1 MDCES
6 SKLIDSL
13 LAGGG
18 SLPASTDEILL
29 LLLKQQAFILSR
41 MDQLQQSMHATALD
55 IEDIR
60 TGCLDFFDEYRLGN
74 TTEGG
79 QGASDETRRDL
90 ASLPPPVS
98 ACPHKDSESTK
109 EPRSSYTSP
118 RSMIPASPTLKPSL
132 SPVNWSKV
140 DLRSTPA
147 HVPVPPGSPGVSS
160 SYFDYRDSTLGVDGS
175 VMSPSN
181 DTTSRD
187 PPDLPS
193 DTHLS
198 IPHPM
203 PDFHDRRKEPWESP
217 SFPSGS
223 LEDPFKVDPI
233 LYGPHEPPV
242 ELQGDHIESCPS
254 SPITPPSEPLHT
266 HAPTAHSLNDSV
278 PGEGSDDMTI
288 PQYLNTLYDEF
299 EPEHVATSPLRPTPS
314 PGLARSMA
322 SSEADA
328 LLAETHL
335 LQDTLSTPD
344 ETSQLDRTLTPM
356 QRPLTV
362 DPSDLGPLSPLTSLS
377 PTPSST
383 PEPTF
388 RVSTSM
394 EKGTLQ
400 ALSAPLVGRFGS
412 KFVGE
417 AHTKKHPAATRIR
430 KRKNKVILDSEES
443 ESEIPAKRARLSD
456 DESEAPV
463 SWPMLTTMD
472 NNLVRKVVCCDAC
485 LHWYHYGCVGI
496 LDKSDK
502 RIKRSA
508 VFLCPVCVANPRT
521 ALQRRPKKD
530 DPPSVCSREDCNR
543 VCAEYHVAGIIGK
556 GISPSDEQIKWLI
569 KWEGYSILEATWESE
584 DAIADL
590 DGLVA
595 KFERAVKKE
604 RGASYIHEL
613 SPDRPL
619 LLLEAEKA
627 GW

>member
-18 SLPASTDEILL
+18 SLPATTDEILL
-29 LLLKQQAFILSR
+29 LLLKQQAYILSR
-41 MDQLQQSMHATALD
+41 MDQLQESMHATALD

-79 QGASDETRRDL
+79 QGTSDDTRRDL

-118 RSMIPASPTLKPSL
+118 RSLIPASPTLKPSL

-187 PPDLPS
+187 PPNLPS

-217 SFPSGS
+217 SFPTGS

-254 SPITPPSEPLHT
+254 SPITPPLEPQHT

-344 ETSQLDRTLTPM
+344 ETSQLDRTLTPSVIHRIKSELM
-356 QRPLTV
+356 I
-362 DPSDLGPLSPLTSLS
+362 
-377 PTPSST
+377 
-383 PEPTF
+383 
-388 RVSTSM
+388 
-394 EKGTLQ
+394 
-400 ALSAPLVGRFGS
+400 GRFGS

-417 AHTKKHPAATRIR
+417 ARTKKHPAATRIR

-443 ESEIPAKRARLSD
+443 ESEIPVKRARLSD

-472 NNLVRKVVCCDAC
+472 NGFVRKVVCCDAC

-508 VFLCPVCVANPRT
+508 VFLCPLCVANPRT

-569 KWEGYSILEATWESE
+569 KWEGYSVLEATWESE
-584 DAIADL
+584 DAIADR

-604 RGASYIHEL
+604 RGASYVHEL